1 MYNQLRI
8 GPESQY
14 RIDKRWKEHSNFWIL
29 LSNEREAL
37 ITKKI
42 DEYWDKTKKWSES
55 EVIQLC
61 PTLCNP
67 IDCSLQ
73 AAPSMGFSRQ
83 EYRSGLP
90 FPPPGDLPSPGGR
103 RFTLW
108 ATRETK
114 KWKTIGTNV
123 ENQNALPLFVYKAE
137 SILADRGGVGE
148 EWENYCLDCFNYSVS
163 YVSWGDC
170 SKKKCRG

>member
-73 AAPSMGFSRQ
+73 AAPSWDFPGKSTGVGCHFLLQGIFPAQ
-83 EYRSGLP
+83 EADALP
-90 FPPPGDLPSPGGR
+90 SEPPGKLKSERQLGR
-103 RFTLW
+103 M
-108 ATRETK
+108 
-114 KWKTIGTNV
+114 
-123 ENQNALPLFVYKAE
+123 
-137 SILADRGGVGE
+137 
-148 EWENYCLDCFNYSVS
+148 
-163 YVSWGDC
+163 
-170 SKKKCRG
+170 